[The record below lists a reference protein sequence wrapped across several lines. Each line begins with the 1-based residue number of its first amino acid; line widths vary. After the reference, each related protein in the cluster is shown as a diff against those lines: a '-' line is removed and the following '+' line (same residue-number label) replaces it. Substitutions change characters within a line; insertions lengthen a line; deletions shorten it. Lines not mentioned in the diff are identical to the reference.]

1 VSGDAKRVFFYI
13 VGFLL
18 LLAMCDSGG
27 SGNPYDYPD
36 NCYQGPFGYE
46 C

>member
-1 VSGDAKRVFFYI
+1 MSKDAGWYILYI
-13 VGFLL
+13 VGFLV
-18 LLAMCDSGG
+18 LLAMCDGND

-36 NCYQGPFGYE
+36 NCIQGPFGYE